1 MYNTKSMKKIL
12 QYSVFVL
19 IGMLLLMAAG
29 GCKKKHDE
37 AAPEV
42 KVARYYPNSGKAGT
56 LITIEGEGFGTDRG
70 QYSATVSE
78 TPAEVISVTAKA
90 IVLRAPG
97 KGVTGPLTLK
107 SQNRSFPIGQYT
119 YQTLSVQRVTP
130 LNGPAGSSVNISG
143 EGFGG
148 TGKPAAVFINGKE
161 AIVITASDTLIV
173 AEVPVDAGTGTVTV
187 KVDNAESRG
196 QEFTYQAIESIR
208 PRSGG
213 KNTKVTITGT
223 GFEAL
228 AAGNVVTFNG
238 KSATVIEAGKS
249 KLVVVAPEG
258 VETGPLVVSIN
269 DQKTTGPVFTVVA
282 PPLINIVSPLSGPRG
297 AQMTIT
303 GAGFSQVKEENQVFL
318 NGVQVPLSGA
328 TEKELKLIIPGGTGD
343 GIVKVVVND
352 QETAGPQ
359 FKDQQLGI
367 ITVSPESGLDGTLVT
382 ITGTGFSN
390 VPAENTVYFNGVPA
404 TVTAATPTTLQLAV
418 PAGFSTGELKVVMKG
433 ATAIAPK
440 AFRRAGVMTLA
451 GGPNSNIFSWTIS
464 RIAVDRDKNVYVSSN
479 TQVQKISP
487 NGDVTSFAGSATEGG
502 QKDGVGTAAR
512 FNYIRGMAVDNNGNV
527 YVMDGGLRKITP
539 TGTVTT
545 VSTQFTGVSLTF
557 GPDGNFYT
565 TRGYEGV
572 FRYNVNGVTKISS
585 IGLFDECRPAIDNA
599 GNIYISKDQYES
611 SVSFI
616 PSGSVLG
623 YYPRAL
629 IGNAYNPGYLDGPF
643 ATALLNYNL
652 TSLIADNNN
661 LYILDGISYA
671 IRKADL
677 TAKEVTTVIK
687 TDIGFADGAFDQ
699 AKFGY
704 GMSDMAIDK
713 DGDIY
718 VVDKAN
724 KAIRKI
730 FLK

>member
-1 MYNTKSMKKIL
+1 MKKIL
-12 QYSVFVL
+12 RNSVFAL
-19 IGMLLLMAAG
+19 TGLLLLLAAG
-29 GCKKKHDE
+29 GCRKKHDNE
-37 AAPEV
+37 ATPEM

-70 QYSATVSE
+70 QYTATVSE
-78 TPAEVISVTAKA
+78 TAVEVISATAKA
-90 IVLRAPG
+90 IVLRAPE
-97 KGVTGPLTLK
+97 KGASGPLTLK
-107 SQNRSFPIGQYT
+107 YQHRSFSIGQYT
-119 YQTLSVQRVTP
+119 YQTLSVQRITP

-148 TGKPAAVFINGKE
+148 TGKPAAVFMNGKE
-161 AIVITASDTLIV
+161 AIVITASDTLLV
-173 AEVPVDAGTGTVTV
+173 AEVPEDAGTGPVTV
-187 KVDNAESRG
+187 KVDNAESSG
-196 QEFTYQAIESIR
+196 QEFTYQAITNIR
-208 PRSGG
+208 PQSGG

-223 GFEAL
+223 GFEVL

-238 KSATVIEAGKS
+238 KPAEVIEAGTS

-258 VETGPLVVSIN
+258 VETGPLVVSIH

-282 PPLINIVSPLSGPRG
+282 PPLINTVSPLSGPRG
-297 AQMTIT
+297 VEMTIS
-303 GAGFSQVKEENQVFL
+303 GEGFSNVKEENKVFL
-318 NGVQVPLSGA
+318 NGVEVPLSA
-328 TEKELKLIIPGGTGD
+328 ASSKELKLTIPGGTGD

-352 QETAGPQ
+352 QETAGPR

-367 ITVSPESGLDGTLVT
+367 VTVSPESGLEGTLVT
-382 ITGTGFSN
+382 IIGTGFSS

-404 TVTAATPTTLQLAV
+404 TVTTATATTLQLTV
-418 PAGFSTGELKVVMKG
+418 PAGVSTGELKVVMKG

-440 AFRRAGVMTLA
+440 LFRRAGVMTLA
-451 GGPNSNIFSWTIS
+451 GGPNSNTFSWTIS
-464 RIAVDRDKNVYVSSN
+464 KIAVDRNKNVYVSNN
-479 TQVQKISP
+479 TQVHKISP
-487 NGDVTSFAGSATEGG
+487 DGNVTVLAGSETGEGG
-502 QKDGVGTAAR
+502 QKDGTGTAAR
-512 FNYIRGMAVDNNGNV
+512 FNYIRGMAVDNNDNI

-539 TGTVTT
+539 AGVVTT
-545 VSTQFTGVSLTF
+545 VSTQFTGGSLTF

-565 TRGYEGV
+565 ARGFEGI
-572 FRYNVNGVTKISS
+572 FRYNINGVTKISS
-585 IGLFDECRPAIDNA
+585 IGLFDDCRPAIDKA

-611 SVSFI
+611 GVSFI

-629 IGNAYNPGYLDGPF
+629 IGNPYNPGYQDGSF

-652 TSLIADNNN
+652 TSLVADNNS
-661 LYILDGISYA
+661 LYILDGVSYA

-677 TAKEVTTVIK
+677 VAKEVTTVII
-687 TDIGFADGAFDQ
+687 TEGGFADGAFDQ
-699 AKFGY
+699 ARFGY